1 MNYKYLGVGIILLI
15 LLISGFYII
24 NNKSPLTGNA
34 VKNSDSL
41 EIKGSDTLL
50 QVVSNLAESYS
61 NENKGIKLSVTGG
74 GSGGGIAS
82 LINGEINI
90 ADASRKIK
98 DEELANA
105 EKNGM
110 DVWEFIIA
118 RDMLSLIINKD
129 NPIDKLTK
137 DQLAKIYS
145 GQITNWKELGGNDQK
160 ITLYGR
166 QSTSG
171 TYVFFME
178 HVIKGDYSPEMRNL
192 EGNQAILDS
201 VKQDKSGIG
210 YVGVGYVADKQNEIR
225 IIKVAENENS
235 EYISPIDKSKIDKYS
250 ISRPLY
256 QYTAKKPEKNSE
268 VFKFINFELSEEG
281 EKIVENSGFDKLLPS
296 DKEHNQELISK
307 I

>member
-1 MNYKYLGVGIILLI
+1 MNYKYMVIGIAILVLI
-15 LLISGFYII
+15 ISSFYII
-24 NNKSPLTGNA
+24 NTKGTTTGNII
-34 VKNSDSL
+34 KNSESL

-61 NENKGIKLSVTGG
+61 NENKNTKISVTGG

-98 DEELANA
+98 DEELSKAKENG
-105 EKNGM
+105 KNI
-110 DVWEFIIA
+110 WEFIIA
-118 RDMLSLIINKD
+118 RDMLSLILNKD
-129 NPIDKLTK
+129 NPVDRLTK

-145 GQITNWKELGGNDQK
+145 GKINNWKEVGGNDQK

-178 HVIKGDYSPEMRNL
+178 HIIKEDYSPEMRNL

-210 YVGVGYVADKQNEIR
+210 YVGVGYVTDKQDEIR
-225 IIKVAENENS
+225 IIRVAEDKNS
-235 EYISPIDKSKIDKYS
+235 EFISPIDKSKIDKYS
-250 ISRPLY
+250 ISRPLF
-256 QYTAKKPEKNSE
+256 QYTAEKPGRDSE
-268 VFKFINFELSEEG
+268 IYKFINFELSEEG
-281 EKIVENSGFDKLLPS
+281 QKIVEDSGFDTLLPS
-296 DKEHNQELISK
+296 DKKHNQDLISK

>member
-61 NENKGIKLSVTGG
+61 NENKNTKLSVTGG

-105 EKNGM
+105 EKNGR
-110 DVWEFIIA
+110 DIWEFIIA
-118 RDMLSLIINKD
+118 RDMLSLIVNKD

-137 DQLAKIYS
+137 GQLAKIYS

-210 YVGVGYVADKQNEIR
+210 YVGVGYVADKQNEVR

-235 EYISPIDKSKIDKYS
+235 EYISPIDKSKINQYS

-281 EKIVENSGFDKLLPS
+281 QKIVENAGFDTLLPS